1 MLALILMMFGILFRI
16 IPHAP
21 NFTPVAAIALFGA
34 SFLPNRRQALIMPL
48 ALIVTSDLFLGL
60 HDIVIFTWGS
70 VVLVS
75 LIGLGLRRSP
85 KTTTVLFGSL
95 ASSVVF
101 YLVTN
106 FGVWAAGW
114 YPPTPQGLLECYVA
128 GIPFFRNFLAGTL
141 VYSAAF
147 FGTFAL
153 AARAIRR
160 TSLAKALLTN

>member
-1 MLALILMMFGILFRI
+1 MLALILMVFGVLFRI

-34 SFLPNRRQALIMPL
+34 TFLPNRRLALIMPL
-48 ALIVTSDLFLGL
+48 ALIIVSDLFIGL
-60 HDIVIFTWGS
+60 HDIVIYTWGS
-70 VVLVS
+70 VVLAS
-75 LIGLGLRRSP
+75 LLGLGLRHSR

-95 ASSVVF
+95 ASSALF
-101 YLVTN
+101 YLVSN

-114 YPPTPQGLLECYVA
+114 YPPTAEGLLQCYIA

-141 VYSAAF
+141 LYSAAF
-147 FGTFAL
+147 FGTYAL
-153 AARAIRR
+153 AARAVRR